1 MLLSVIGISLL
12 SLGRFYSINFLCTI
26 PASKA
31 SLQQQPLPTLH
42 LPLLLREREGPVGTA
57 PLHLIF
63 LCSLGPMSPVP
74 NEADPEVPRMDPRIL
89 IFLLYVMI
97 LHELVSGWMEY
108 QKQVTK
114 PKKQA
119 GPVWSS
125 SFTRSNHSG
134 SSRRLLH
141 SARRERYRDWR
152 KPGRIIRKA

>member
-1 MLLSVIGISLL
+1 
-12 SLGRFYSINFLCTI
+12 
-26 PASKA
+26 
-31 SLQQQPLPTLH
+31 
-42 LPLLLREREGPVGTA
+42 
-57 PLHLIF
+57 
-63 LCSLGPMSPVP
+63 MSPVP

-108 QKQVTK
+108 QKQIAK

-125 SFTRSNHSG
+125 SNTTRSNHS
-134 SSRRLLH
+134 SFSRPLVH
-141 SARRERYRDWR
+141 SVRRERYRDWR